1 MNDADHNEEALEP
14 PVIQGPGKQLREIRI
29 AKDMDIN
36 RVASLLHLNVS
47 MLEALEADD
56 FSKLPSVVFVQGYL
70 RNYARLLDIPAA
82 PILDAFHQYRPAD
95 EEAMNLKAAQI
106 KHEVRSSHT
115 IIRLTT
121 WLIVIAIIALVVT
134 WWRGYL
140 QWPLNLGLEA
150 GNPAAEQQV
159 ATPPAASDSLAV
171 GDDGSM
177 TLPALLDKPEILDA
191 PVAESTGS
199 VVDERQSAVGM
210 TSREGVADPLVSVT
224 EAPRLAE
231 GAVAESIDSP
241 LSNSAAEVAPATA
254 AITAEPAQLQA
265 SGVIQIRFSD
275 ACWTDIK
282 DATGN
287 YRVIGNKAGGDSLV
301 LAGEAPYKMVFGNAS
316 AVTILVDG
324 AAYDLAPYTRGNVA
338 KFTLQ
343 PE

>member
-56 FSKLPSVVFVQGYL
+56 FSKLPSAVFVQGYL

-82 PILDAFHQYRPAD
+82 SILEAFHQYRPAD
-95 EEAMNLKAAQI
+95 EETMNLKAAQI

-150 GNPAAEQQV
+150 GNQAVEQQ
-159 ATPPAASDSLAV
+159 AETPPAASDSLPV
-171 GDDGSM
+171 GDDGKM
-177 TLPALLDKPEILDA
+177 TLPALIDKPEILDA
-191 PVAESTGS
+191 PVTEPAGAVEDEPPSP
-199 VVDERQSAVGM
+199 VDM
-210 TSREGVADPLVSVT
+210 TSREEITDQLVGAG
-224 EAPRLAE
+224 EAPGSTE
-231 GAVAESIDSP
+231 GAVAESIDSALP
-241 LSNSAAEVAPATA
+241 SAAEVAPVTG
-254 AITAEPAQLQA
+254 AITAEPAQDQA
-265 SGVIQIRFSD
+265 SGTIQVRFSD

-282 DATGN
+282 DATGS
-287 YRVIGNKAGGDSLV
+287 YRVIGNKAVGDSLV

-324 AAYDLAPYTRGNVA
+324 AAYDLTPHIRGNVA

-343 PE
+343 PD